1 MVLLAL
7 GIEVAAGGENL
18 AVDKWNCLGRA
29 RGTFLLKMLEQ
40 VQVSL
45 VKRGRNAM
53 LATTLIE

>member
-7 GIEVAAGGENL
+7 GIEVAAAGENL
-18 AVDKWNCLGRA
+18 AADKWNCLGRA
-29 RGTFLLKMLEQ
+29 RRTFLLKMLEQ

-45 VKRGRNAM
+45 VKTGRNAM